1 MKKLIQILIVCGLFV
16 VMVETGSDAQ
26 DATIKG
32 PAAEVPKM
40 KVSDVFLDFKSL
52 IGKKIHVPG
61 FLITIGDLQML
72 YDNRGDLN
80 ALTIDSGDLS
90 RDDRKYILE
99 KCTQGCRLEFI
110 GIVEDSLMGK
120 GLKVEKLI
128 KMSNKDKGKSIVKE
142 LWMDLKRGLF

>member
-1 MKKLIQILIVCGLFV
+1 MKTLIQVLIVCGLFV
-16 VMVETGSDAQ
+16 VMGGTGSDAQ
-26 DATIKG
+26 DATSKG

-110 GIVEDSLMGK
+110 GIVEESMGK
-120 GLKVEKLI
+120 GLKAEKLI
-128 KMSNKDKGKSIVKE
+128 KMSNKDKGKSIIKE

>member
-1 MKKLIQILIVCGLFV
+1 MLP
-16 VMVETGSDAQ
+16 ETL
-26 DATIKG
+26 
-32 PAAEVPKM
+32 
-40 KVSDVFLDFKSL
+40 VS
-52 IGKKIHVPG
+52 
-61 FLITIGDLQML
+61 
-72 YDNRGDLN
+72 NRGIVVVPTEPKNSSD
-80 ALTIDSGDLS
+80 DLS

>member
-26 DATIKG
+26 DATSKG

-40 KVSDVFLDFKSL
+40 KVSGVFLDFKSL

-61 FLITIGDLQML
+61 FFITVGNFQFL
-72 YDNRGDLN
+72 YDKRGDMN
-80 ALTIDSGDLS
+80 ALTIDSDDLS

-99 KCTQGCRLEFI
+99 NCTQGCRLEFI
-110 GIVEDSLMGK
+110 GIVEGSS

-128 KMSNKDKGKSIVKE
+128 KMSNKDKGKSIIKE